1 MEGDTRLLLAMGTG
15 LLVIGII
22 SVLLV
27 RTVFGGISE
36 HGPRTNDGWI
46 LLLLTMFCLPLGTL
60 FSLLGGA
67 KWLKNRSHHR

>member
-1 MEGDTRLLLAMGTG
+1 
-15 LLVIGII
+15 
-22 SVLLV
+22 VLLV

>member
-1 MEGDTRLLLAMGTG
+1 MAGDTRLLLAMGLG
-15 LLVIGII
+15 LLIVGII

-36 HGPRTNDGWI
+36 HGPRTNDGWM
-46 LLLLTMFCLPLGTL
+46 LLILTMFCLPLGTL

-67 KWLKNRSHHR
+67 KWLKGRSHDR